1 MTFQFE
7 LPPEELA
14 AALKRLLS
22 QSHDGLRLK
31 ESAGQRVKF
40 LYPPRRIVA
49 RGHLE
54 RSVDGG
60 GTQLLVSVP
69 LPIHRLLIHAP
80 LGLMIAAV
88 GWWRPENPLGTTPI
102 AVGLV
107 IFAVSMASGVFAF
120 RRGRERLKTLLCHH
134 SLKPEGAVHAL
145 GLEA

>member
-7 LPPEELA
+7 LPPDELA

-22 QSHDGLRLK
+22 QSPDGLRLK

-54 RSVDGG
+54 RSIDGV
-60 GTQLLVSVP
+60 GTQMLVSVP
-69 LPIHRLLIHAP
+69 LPIHRLFIHAP
-80 LGLMIAAV
+80 LGLVIAAV
-88 GWWRPENPLGTTPI
+88 GWWRPENPLGATPI

-107 IFAVSMASGVFAF
+107 VFTISIVSGVFGVQ
-120 RRGRERLKTLLCHH
+120 RGRERLKALLSHH
-134 SLKPEGAVHAL
+134 SLKPEGAVPAL